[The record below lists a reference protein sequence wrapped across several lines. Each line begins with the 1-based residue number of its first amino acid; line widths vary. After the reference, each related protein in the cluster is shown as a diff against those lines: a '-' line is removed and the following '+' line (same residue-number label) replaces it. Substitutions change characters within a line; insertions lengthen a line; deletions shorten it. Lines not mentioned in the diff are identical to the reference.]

1 MDAIAYPVG
10 ENLYLNI
17 TNRCSNQCPFCVRY
31 KSRGF
36 NQKYLLWLEQEPTVE
51 ELMAAIGEK
60 PSKYKEI
67 VFCGYGEPTIRLD
80 VVKAI
85 AAELK
90 SKIQISKSK
99 QCINIRIDTNGL
111 ANLFWGRN
119 ILPELKGLIDFV
131 SVSLNAESSEVYDK
145 ICHSFYGQKAY
156 PAVVEFIKEAKK
168 YIPDVEASIVDMPT
182 VDKEKCASIAADLGV
197 KFRVRPYYEERYV
210 R

>member
-1 MDAIAYPVG
+1 MASGLSPFSASIKGIRCATACF
-10 ENLYLNI
+10 I
-17 TNRCSNQCPFCVRY
+17 TRAD
-31 KSRGF
+31 
-36 NQKYLLWLEQEPTVE
+36 LT
-51 ELMAAIGEK
+51 
-60 PSKYKEI
+60 
-67 VFCGYGEPTIRLD
+67 T
-80 VVKAI
+80 
-85 AAELK
+85 
-90 SKIQISKSK
+90 
-99 QCINIRIDTNGL
+99 
-111 ANLFWGRN
+111 WGRN